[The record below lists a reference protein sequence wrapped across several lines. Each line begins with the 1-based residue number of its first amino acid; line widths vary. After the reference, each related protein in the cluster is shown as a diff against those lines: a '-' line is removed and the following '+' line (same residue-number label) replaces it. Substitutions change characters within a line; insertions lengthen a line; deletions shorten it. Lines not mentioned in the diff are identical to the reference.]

1 MTSILV
7 PPNGPSANG
16 KGRASKEPER
26 GGRENRFSEAA
37 TMAKAVRGAAAHY
50 YMSSAKAKP
59 PTQISIEETKCCVR
73 LLRCDFSNGQTSGG
87 FEVGIIQRIVDKI
100 SKSGESSSV
109 ARDYNWGLRNGKSG
123 RTTSPLPSFQ
133 SEPNSCPNI

>member
-7 PPNGPSANG
+7 PLNGLCANG
-16 KGRASKEPER
+16 KGRARSPKSEQER

-37 TMAKAVRGAAAHY
+37 MAKAVRGAAAHY

-59 PTQISIEETKCCVR
+59 PTQISIEETKCYVR
-73 LLRCDFSNGQTSGG
+73 LLRCDFSNGQAGGG

-100 SKSGESSSV
+100 SKSGEESRPCSSV
-109 ARDYNWGLRNGKSG
+109 ARDYNWGLRNG
-123 RTTSPLPSFQ
+123 
-133 SEPNSCPNI
+133 